1 MRFVASF
8 CLILI
13 LLSKIAYS
21 VFWQVNFYLNQK
33 EIAEKECENKNRPEM
48 HCNGKCYL
56 AKKLKKSDAEL
67 ESQKEKQEGS
77 FSNLKI
83 IEEGLFIP
91 FSLDDFVLKINHDDN
106 KDSNFIYQ
114 NTYFFQVNSK
124 FFHPPSSIINV

>member
-1 MRFVASF
+1 MRICFS
-8 CLILI
+8 ILFISI

-56 AKKLKKSDAEL
+56 AKKLNKADAEL

-91 FSLDDFVLKINHDDN
+91 FSLDDFELKINHDDN
-106 KDSNFIYQ
+106 KYAYFIYQ
-114 NTYFFQVNSK
+114 NTYFFQVYYK